1 MSATELA
8 LALGAGVATVASPCI
23 LPMLPIVIGASA
35 GQTDRR
41 RPLFIVIGFVSC
53 FVGVTLLFGAS
64 AKALGLDAS
73 AARQAAAFGLLL
85 AGVLMA
91 WPALADRVMA
101 PFGAL
106 ANPAQ
111 RLGKRAGT
119 GLLGG
124 LMLGATLGLLWAPC
138 AGPVLAAILALV
150 AGAQTGEAAP
160 RLAAFALGA
169 GLPMLAIAYGGQ
181 AVTTRVRALTRH
193 TGRIRQGFGVL
204 IVTTAVLTL
213 THWDVRL
220 ADAMASAWP
229 AAEASAAEA
238 PAAAAAAGDLAP
250 EFSGIDAWLNSP
262 PLTMESLRGRVVL
275 VDFWTYGCVNC
286 VHTLPA
292 LKRWHE
298 RYASQG
304 LVVVGVHTPE
314 FAFERPLDNLR
325 DAVDRYQISYPVAQD
340 NRYATWTAFRNR
352 YWPALYLIDREGR
365 IVFRHFGEGDEA
377 AVQARIE
384 AELARPSPAGR

>member
-8 LALGAGVATVASPCI
+8 LAFGAGIATVASPCI
-23 LPMLPIVIGASA
+23 LPMLPIVIGTSA

-41 RPLFIVIGFVSC
+41 RPLFIVIGFVAC
-53 FVGVTLLFGAS
+53 FVGAALLFGAS
-64 AKALGLDAS
+64 AEALGLDAS
-73 AARQAAAFGLLL
+73 AARQFAAVVLLL
-85 AGVLMA
+85 AGVLMT

-111 RLGKRAGT
+111 RLGARAGA
-119 GLLGG
+119 GPLGG
-124 LMLGATLGLLWAPC
+124 LLLGVTLGLLWTPC

-229 AAEASAAEA
+229 AAEAKVAEA
-238 PAAAAAAGDLAP
+238 PVAAGELAP
-250 EFSGIDAWLNSP
+250 EFSGIEAWLNSP
-262 PLTMESLRGRVVL
+262 PLTMQGLRGRVVL

-304 LVVVGVHTPE
+304 LAVVGVHTPE
-314 FAFERPLDNLR
+314 FAFERPLANLR
-325 DAVDRYQISYPVAQD
+325 DAVARHQISYPVAQD
-340 NRYATWTAFRNR
+340 NGYATWKTFRNR
-352 YWPALYLIDREGR
+352 YWPALYLIDREGQ
-365 IVFRHFGEGDEA
+365 IVLRHFGEGDEA

-384 AELARPSPAGR
+384 AELARPLPAGR

>member
-1 MSATELA
+1 MKELV
-8 LALGAGVATVASPCI
+8 LALGAGIATVASPCI

-35 GQTDRR
+35 GQADRR
-41 RPLFIVIGFVSC
+41 RPLFVVGGFVAC
-53 FVGVTLLFGAS
+53 FVGAVLLFGAS
-64 AKALGLDAS
+64 TDALGLDANTLRQL
-73 AARQAAAFGLLL
+73 AAVGLLM

-91 WPALADRVMA
+91 WPVLADRVMT
-101 PFGAL
+101 PLGAL
-106 ANPAQ
+106 AGPAQ
-111 RLGKRAGT
+111 RLAQRAGT
-119 GLLGG
+119 GPLGG
-124 LMLGATLGLLWAPC
+124 LLLGATLGLLWAPC

-181 AVTTRVRALTRH
+181 ATTTRVRALARH
-193 TGRIRQGFGVL
+193 AGRIRRGFGALVM
-204 IVTTAVLTL
+204 VTAVAML

-220 ADAMASAWP
+220 TAALTSAWP
-229 AAEASAAEA
+229 AAEAHAADA
-238 PAAAAAAGDLAP
+238 PVAAGDLAP

-262 PLTMESLRGRVVL
+262 PLTVQGLRGQVVL
-275 VDFWTYGCVNC
+275 VDFWTYGCINC
-286 VHTLPA
+286 VRTLPA

-304 LVVVGVHTPE
+304 LVIVGVHTPE
-314 FAFERPLDNLR
+314 FAFERPLANLR
-325 DAVDRYQISYPVAQD
+325 DAVARHHIAYPVAQD

-365 IVFRHFGEGDEA
+365 IVYRHFGEGDEA

-384 AELARPSPAGR
+384 AELARPLPAGR